1 MLVEGNGSFSFRVTG
16 SKLSDSFGP
25 RLVHEFLDV
34 PVNKLEGQFEHPTDS
49 RGKIVGVNDCWAA

>member
-34 PVNKLEGQFEHPTDS
+34 PVTNW
-49 RGKIVGVNDCWAA
+49 RVNLSTQLTAVAR